1 MMKQY
6 IVLQNIA
13 PDQGPIIYP
22 SATADDPPT
31 LIDESVIRGET
42 DEERAANAQKL
53 IALGVIAVLPEPA
66 PAPEAKPTPEPK
78 PTPDFKPTRITRA
91 TSEV

>member
-1 MMKQY
+1 MMNQY

-31 LIDESVIRGET
+31 LIDESVIRGDSEPLLVYQNNEPT
-42 DEERAANAQKL
+42 VRVAAT
-53 IALGVIAVLPEPA
+53 E
-66 PAPEAKPTPEPK
+66 
-78 PTPDFKPTRITRA
+78 D
-91 TSEV
+91 

>member
-1 MMKQY
+1 MTQY

-22 SATADDPPT
+22 AKPDEAPV
-31 LIDESVIRGET
+31 LIDLSVVRGET

-53 IALGVIAVLPEPA
+53 IALGVIAPAPVPA
-66 PAPEAKPTPEPK
+66 PARKA
-78 PTPDFKPTRITRA
+78 A
-91 TSEV
+91 TTTEE